1 MSNTIFHMST
11 KLLYAM
17 YIALCMSFSSS
28 FPWWALFI
36 PAITSGWGLA
46 INKQRFLFWNGF
58 LITGFIW
65 LGMALL
71 NGSMHGFDLAA
82 RLAQT
87 FQLPNEILFLFVSFV
102 VGGLIGGSGMLAGG
116 AVRKIQMN
124 E

>member
-1 MSNTIFHMST
+1 
-11 KLLYAM
+11 
-17 YIALCMSFSSS
+17 
-28 FPWWALFI
+28 
-36 PAITSGWGLA
+36 
-46 INKQRFLFWNGF
+46 
-58 LITGFIW
+58 
-65 LGMALL
+65 MALL

-87 FQLPNEILFLFVSFV
+87 FQLPNEILFFAISFV